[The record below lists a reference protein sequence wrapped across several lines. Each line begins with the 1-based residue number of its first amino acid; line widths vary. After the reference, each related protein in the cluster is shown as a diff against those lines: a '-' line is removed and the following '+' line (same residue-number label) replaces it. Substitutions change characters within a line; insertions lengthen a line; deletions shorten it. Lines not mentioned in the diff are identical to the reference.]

1 MKKKIIFFVLTFLLV
16 FITINLGSFILIKS
30 ITKKNIY
37 TKDYKDFK
45 KRFRKSNFKTIFPHP
60 FFGFG
65 IRDNYN
71 YSKKFNNE
79 PLFVNDINKINLDD
93 KIKILILGGSVATH
107 LSLNNSDD
115 KYNYKN
121 KLINHEDI
129 FEKTIN
135 SYFSTDKFIVF
146 NAAIGGG
153 KQPQQLF
160 KLYYLDLIDF
170 KFDII
175 INLDG
180 FNELALP
187 LSENYQ
193 INDHLIYPRNF
204 SRLVSTFNSNFDCV
218 NDINKRTKRFLLFPI
233 LELYD
238 LYKIRNCHFSL
249 EGENKNTGT
258 RFSNMTNFKKR
269 DLEKSFK
276 HVKEIWEKSSEKIND
291 FSKLKNILY
300 IHVIQPNQYLK
311 DSKKL
316 TNKELELLNYS
327 KYGDLI
333 SQYYHS
339 FNFENINIKN
349 NLDLK
354 YIFKYNNNEI
364 YRDYCCHLNNY
375 GMHLISK
382 EIVKKF
388 ELELKE
394 MIKN

>member
-1 MKKKIIFFVLTFLLV
+1 MKKKIIFYVLIFLLIFFTINIASFVLIQSV
-16 FITINLGSFILIKS
+16 
-30 ITKKNIY
+30 TKKNIY
-37 TKDYKDFK
+37 TKEYIEFK

-65 IRDNYN
+65 TRENYN
-71 YSKKFNNE
+71 NDENFNNE
-79 PLFVNDINKINLDD
+79 PLFVNDINKINLDN
-93 KIKILILGGSVATH
+93 KVKILILGGSVATH
-107 LSLNNSDD
+107 LSLNNSGD
-115 KYNYKN
+115 KYNFKN
-121 KLINHEDI
+121 KLLDNKDI

-135 SYFSTDKFIVF
+135 SYFDTDRFVVL

-160 KLYYLDLIDF
+160 KLYYLDLINF
-170 KFDII
+170 EFDII

-204 SRLVSTFNSNFDCV
+204 SRLVATFNSNFDCV

-258 RFSNMTNFKKR
+258 RFSDMTNFKKR
-269 DLEKSFK
+269 ELEKSFK
-276 HVKEIWEKSSEKIND
+276 HVKKIWEKSSEKIND
-291 FSKLKNILY
+291 FSKLKKILY

-354 YIFKYNNNEI
+354 YIFKNNNNEI

>member
-1 MKKKIIFFVLTFLLV
+1 MKKKIIFFILTFLLV

-71 YSKKFNNE
+71 YLKKFNNE

-258 RFSNMTNFKKR
+258 RFSDMTNFKKR

-276 HVKEIWEKSSEKIND
+276 HVKKIWEKSSEKIND

-333 SQYYHS
+333 SQFYHS

>member
-1 MKKKIIFFVLTFLLV
+1 MKKKIIFFILTFLLV

-115 KYNYKN
+115 KYNYNN
-121 KLINHEDI
+121 KLINHKDI

-135 SYFSTDKFIVF
+135 SYFSTDKFIVI

-269 DLEKSFK
+269 DLEKSFE
-276 HVKEIWEKSSEKIND
+276 HVKEVWENSSEKIND
-291 FSKLKNILY
+291 FSKLKNIFY

-316 TNKELELLNYS
+316 TNKEIELLNYS
-327 KYGDLI
+327 KYGDII
-333 SQYYHS
+333 SKFYYS
-339 FNFENINIKN
+339 FNFENLKIKN
-349 NLDLK
+349 KLDLK

-388 ELELKE
+388 ELELKA

>member
-1 MKKKIIFFVLTFLLV
+1 MKKKIIFFILTFLLV

-37 TKDYKDFK
+37 TKDYKEFK

-115 KYNYKN
+115 KYNYNN

-269 DLEKSFK
+269 DLEKSFE
-276 HVKEIWEKSSEKIND
+276 HVKEVWENSSEKIND
-291 FSKLKNILY
+291 FSKLKNIFY

-316 TNKELELLNYS
+316 TNKEIELLNYS
-327 KYGDLI
+327 KYGDII
-333 SQYYHS
+333 SKFYYS
-339 FNFENINIKN
+339 FNFENLNIKN
-349 NLDLK
+349 KLDLK

>member
-1 MKKKIIFFVLTFLLV
+1 MKKKIIFFILTFLLV
-16 FITINLGSFILIKS
+16 FIAINIGSFILIKS

-37 TKDYKDFK
+37 TKDYKEFK

-71 YSKKFNNE
+71 YTKKFNNE

-107 LSLNNSDD
+107 LSFNNSGD
-115 KYNYKN
+115 KYNYN
-121 KLINHEDI
+121 NMLINHEDI

-135 SYFSTDKFIVF
+135 SYFGTDKFIVM

-160 KLYYLDLIDF
+160 KLYYLDLINF

-204 SRLVSTFNSNFDCV
+204 SRLITTFNSNFDCV

-258 RFSNMTNFKKR
+258 RFSDMTNFKKR

-382 EIVKKF
+382 EIVRKF

>member
-1 MKKKIIFFVLTFLLV
+1 MKKKIIFFILTFLLV

-37 TKDYKDFK
+37 TKDYKEFK

-71 YSKKFNNE
+71 YTKKFNNE

-107 LSLNNSDD
+107 LSLNNSGD
-115 KYNYKN
+115 KYNYN
-121 KLINHEDI
+121 NMLINHKDI

-135 SYFSTDKFIVF
+135 SYFGTDKFIVM

-160 KLYYLDLIDF
+160 KLYYLDLINF

-204 SRLVSTFNSNFDCV
+204 SRLITTFNSNFDCV

-291 FSKLKNILY
+291 FSKLKNIFY

-316 TNKELELLNYS
+316 TNKEIELLNYP
-327 KYGDLI
+327 KYGDII
-333 SQYYHS
+333 SKFYYS
-339 FNFENINIKN
+339 FNFENLNIKN
-349 NLDLK
+349 KLDLK
-354 YIFKYNNNEI
+354 YIFKYNNSEI

-382 EIVKKF
+382 EIVRKF

>member
-1 MKKKIIFFVLTFLLV
+1 MKKKIIFFILTFLLV

-115 KYNYKN
+115 KYNYNN
-121 KLINHEDI
+121 KLINHKDI

-135 SYFSTDKFIVF
+135 SYFSTDKFIVI

-160 KLYYLDLIDF
+160 KLYYLDLINF

-269 DLEKSFK
+269 DLEKSFE
-276 HVKEIWEKSSEKIND
+276 HVKEVWENSSEKIND
-291 FSKLKNILY
+291 FSKLKNIFY

-316 TNKELELLNYS
+316 TNKEIELLNYS
-327 KYGDLI
+327 KYGDII
-333 SQYYHS
+333 SKFYYS
-339 FNFENINIKN
+339 FNFENLKIKN
-349 NLDLK
+349 KLDLK

>member
-1 MKKKIIFFVLTFLLV
+1 MKKKIIFFILTFLLV

-37 TKDYKDFK
+37 TKDYKEFK

-115 KYNYKN
+115 KYNYNN

-204 SRLVSTFNSNFDCV
+204 SRLVSTFGLYSSNDSS
-218 NDINKRTKRFLLFPI
+218 T
-233 LELYD
+233 
-238 LYKIRNCHFSL
+238 
-249 EGENKNTGT
+249 NTNT
-258 RFSNMTNFKKR
+258 SAVVYLRRFS
-269 DLEKSFK
+269 
-276 HVKEIWEKSSEKIND
+276 SSND
-291 FSKLKNILY
+291 N
-300 IHVIQPNQYLK
+300 
-311 DSKKL
+311 D
-316 TNKELELLNYS
+316 LLNSFHPYPL
-327 KYGDLI
+327 LI
-333 SQYYHS
+333 Y
-339 FNFENINIKN
+339 
-349 NLDLK
+349 
-354 YIFKYNNNEI
+354 
-364 YRDYCCHLNNY
+364 
-375 GMHLISK
+375 
-382 EIVKKF
+382 VPV
-388 ELELKE
+388 
-394 MIKN
+394 

>member
-1 MKKKIIFFVLTFLLV
+1 MNKKIIFFILTFLLV
-16 FITINLGSFILIKS
+16 FITINLGSFILIKFF
-30 ITKKNIY
+30 TKKNIY
-37 TKDYKDFK
+37 TKDYKEFK

-71 YSKKFNNE
+71 YTKKFNNE

-115 KYNYKN
+115 KYNYNN

-258 RFSNMTNFKKR
+258 RFSDMTNFKKR

-291 FSKLKNILY
+291 FSKLKNIFY

-316 TNKELELLNYS
+316 TNKEIELLNYS
-327 KYGDLI
+327 KYGDII
-333 SQYYHS
+333 SQYYYS
-339 FNFENINIKN
+339 FNFENLNIKN
-349 NLDLK
+349 KLDLK

>member
-1 MKKKIIFFVLTFLLV
+1 MKKKIIFFILTFLLV
-16 FITINLGSFILIKS
+16 FIAINIGSFILIKS

-269 DLEKSFK
+269 DLEKSFE
-276 HVKEIWEKSSEKIND
+276 HVKEVWENSSEKIND
-291 FSKLKNILY
+291 FSKLKNIFY

-316 TNKELELLNYS
+316 TNKEIELLNYS
-327 KYGDLI
+327 KYGDII
-333 SQYYHS
+333 SKFYYS
-339 FNFENINIKN
+339 FNFENLKIKN
-349 NLDLK
+349 KLDLK
-354 YIFKYNNNEI
+354 YIFKYNNKEI

>member
-1 MKKKIIFFVLTFLLV
+1 M
-16 FITINLGSFILIKS
+16 
-30 ITKKNIY
+30 
-37 TKDYKDFK
+37 
-45 KRFRKSNFKTIFPHP
+45 
-60 FFGFG
+60 
-65 IRDNYN
+65 
-71 YSKKFNNE
+71 
-79 PLFVNDINKINLDD
+79 
-93 KIKILILGGSVATH
+93 VA
-107 LSLNNSDD
+107 
-115 KYNYKN
+115 
-121 KLINHEDI
+121 
-129 FEKTIN
+129 
-135 SYFSTDKFIVF
+135 
-146 NAAIGGG
+146 
-153 KQPQQLF
+153 
-160 KLYYLDLIDF
+160 
-170 KFDII
+170 
-175 INLDG
+175 
-180 FNELALP
+180 
-187 LSENYQ
+187 
-193 INDHLIYPRNF
+193 
-204 SRLVSTFNSNFDCV
+204 TFNSNFDCV

-258 RFSNMTNFKKR
+258 RFSDMTNFKKR

-276 HVKEIWEKSSEKIND
+276 HVKKIWEKSSEKIDD
-291 FSKLKNILY
+291 FSKLKKILY

-354 YIFKYNNNEI
+354 YIFKNNNNEI

>member
-1 MKKKIIFFVLTFLLV
+1 MNKKIIFFILTFLLV

-71 YSKKFNNE
+71 YLKKFNNE

-269 DLEKSFK
+269 DLEKSFE
-276 HVKEIWEKSSEKIND
+276 HVKEVWENSSEKIND
-291 FSKLKNILY
+291 FSKLKNIFY

-316 TNKELELLNYS
+316 TNKEIELLNYS
-327 KYGDLI
+327 KYGDII
-333 SQYYHS
+333 SKFYYS
-339 FNFENINIKN
+339 FNFENLKIKN
-349 NLDLK
+349 KLDLK